1 MFRKIA
7 KSLGIKYLLL
17 EVLFLSALIV
27 LSAVLI
33 SFSYTIFEAPIK
45 IAKISDPDYI
55 VYSPSSSLIFTG
67 AIPSGVYTFLENA
80 SSMKLSPEICVL
92 ASINDEVVLARGVIL
107 PSFLNMTKLQ
117 VIQGSL
123 NLSQSNAIVGYELAE
138 KLNIRPGQT
147 ITLFSLISNKSLT
160 FKVSAVVKGE
170 VISDE
175 VIVGLEDARFLRG
188 FGGDYISFVRV
199 LPESNQDMELLSS
212 LGNMKEG
219 REGTINIPAWLLSLV
234 RNSQLSTSL
243 SGYSTKLS
251 KNMESVERASLFSAL
266 LASLLLSAA
275 AVYSA
280 SGAIINAQMPRIT
293 LLWRLGLPRR
303 EVTRAIIAMKIVEA
317 LASSLLGTVAFFI
330 LHSFGLFR
338 LTFLFHSLQADI
350 NLGYAMLYE
359 ILLILT
365 LLFSVWKKVKSN
377 AYEED

>member
-138 KLNIRPGQT
+138 RLNIRAGQT

-170 VISDE
+170 
-175 VIVGLEDARFLRG
+175 
-188 FGGDYISFVRV
+188 
-199 LPESNQDMELLSS
+199 
-212 LGNMKEG
+212 
-219 REGTINIPAWLLSLV
+219 
-234 RNSQLSTSL
+234 
-243 SGYSTKLS
+243 
-251 KNMESVERASLFSAL
+251 
-266 LASLLLSAA
+266 
-275 AVYSA
+275 
-280 SGAIINAQMPRIT
+280 
-293 LLWRLGLPRR
+293 
-303 EVTRAIIAMKIVEA
+303 
-317 LASSLLGTVAFFI
+317 
-330 LHSFGLFR
+330 
-338 LTFLFHSLQADI
+338 
-350 NLGYAMLYE
+350 
-359 ILLILT
+359 
-365 LLFSVWKKVKSN
+365 
-377 AYEED
+377 